1 MEHADYVNE
10 IMNSVI
16 ENDTLRFHNVLLDL
30 KKEDTF
36 EGALM
41 LAQGF
46 AYSNRRHYEKFVYHA
61 LCENPD
67 WGTVMREGYGQ
78 PLVRQFFRSGAMECL
93 SKFLDDI
100 GATPKDFFPQLVKD
114 AKLWHEE
121 TLWNLE
127 LLPENLPI
135 YLLKGDMMN
144 AYFIGERDFKEI
156 MPIILNHDI
165 AVRQSLMLE
174 ELSAR
179 L

>member
-46 AYSNRRHYEKFVYHA
+46 AYSNRRHYEKFVYYA

-93 SKFLDDI
+93 SKFLDDMETSLKEI
-100 GATPKDFFPQLVKD
+100 LPQVIKD
-114 AKLWHEE
+114 AKNWHKE
-121 TLWNLE
+121 TLDQLE
-127 LLPENLPI
+127 ALPEHLPI
-135 YLLKGDMMN
+135 CLLKGEKMN
-144 AYFIGERDFKEI
+144 AYYIGERDFEEI
-156 MPIILNHDI
+156 MPIIMNHDI